1 MCQPLLSPV
10 APIRAPEWERLWIT
24 HLYPLKASEAGG
36 EEEEKEGER
45 RGGGVVA
52 GKPLANMCRWVSALT
67 CDTDKSRCHSH
78 FQPAVTLRRCSHAFR
93 AQR

>member
-36 EEEEKEGER
+36 EEEEKEGGRESER
-45 RGGGVVA
+45 EREGGGV
-52 GKPLANMCRWVSALT
+52 L
-67 CDTDKSRCHSH
+67 
-78 FQPAVTLRRCSHAFR
+78 
-93 AQR
+93 